1 VKKGQKSQIRSKSA
15 EPRCSGIDD
24 FIACLRL
31 KNLAPRTIREYER
44 TLRRI
49 FRALRPEIESPR
61 EVTIAH
67 LRPYVASLQERG
79 LAPKTVSFDVMV
91 IKRFYGFLFDEGYID
106 EDPSRRIP
114 RPKVGKRLPRSLTT
128 QQIQDF
134 FACFNEEVP
143 LERRDKVFFE
153 LVYVCGLRIS
163 EACNIR
169 VEDLDLDES
178 SLPIHWAVAFDIQYF
193 DH

>member
-91 IKRFYGFLFDEGYID
+91 IKGFYGFVFDEG
-106 EDPSRRIP
+106 
-114 RPKVGKRLPRSLTT
+114 
-128 QQIQDF
+128 
-134 FACFNEEVP
+134 
-143 LERRDKVFFE
+143 
-153 LVYVCGLRIS
+153 
-163 EACNIR
+163 
-169 VEDLDLDES
+169 
-178 SLPIHWAVAFDIQYF
+178 
-193 DH
+193 